1 MRLEKKFNSL
11 WIHRSWEFDLQK
23 GSNGFGGGDIDIDD
37 DYGCP
42 AYSHHDDDDDDG
54 GNDDHDH
61 DLHGDDD
68 DDDINHYQV
77 GPCKSQ

>member
-23 GSNGFGGGDIDIDD
+23 GSNNFGGGDIDIDD

-42 AYSHHDDDDDDG
+42 AYHPDP
-54 GNDDHDH
+54 
-61 DLHGDDD
+61 
-68 DDDINHYQV
+68 V
-77 GPCKSQ
+77 CATWRKSFSEEVFLRATPPPRLLVNLRGSL